1 MAQSIKKPLTAALG
15 AAFLASALA
24 PAAQADSNPFAAQNL
39 NAGYD
44 INAGKHAE
52 GKCGE
57 GKCGGK
63 KATKEGKC
71 GEGKCGGE
79 KAVKEGKCGGKKAA
93 KEGKCGGEK

>member
-1 MAQSIKKPLTAALG
+1 MAQSIKKPITAALG

-44 INAGKHAE
+44 INAGKQAE

-71 GEGKCGGE
+71 GEGKSSGE
-79 KAVKEGKCGGKKAA
+79 K
-93 KEGKCGGEK
+93 